1 MNDSFGHLNR
11 MIGLQLEMH
20 VYHAPRRHDEGEG
33 KHVGRCH
40 GAGPVCTGFAR
51 AVAVSRLSSLRSP
64 HRKRYRVPLRPCALR
79 VRSIRR
85 GVHQAHSSACIAHH
99 RANIAAAPPSTL
111 HGEVSWSSTTQLT
124 MALLDCT

>member
-40 GAGPVCTGFAR
+40 GAGPCAR
-51 AVAVSRLSSLRSP
+51 ASPGLSLLAGSP
-64 HRKRYRVPLRPCALR
+64 P
-79 VRSIRR
+79 
-85 GVHQAHSSACIAHH
+85 
-99 RANIAAAPPSTL
+99 
-111 HGEVSWSSTTQLT
+111 
-124 MALLDCT
+124 